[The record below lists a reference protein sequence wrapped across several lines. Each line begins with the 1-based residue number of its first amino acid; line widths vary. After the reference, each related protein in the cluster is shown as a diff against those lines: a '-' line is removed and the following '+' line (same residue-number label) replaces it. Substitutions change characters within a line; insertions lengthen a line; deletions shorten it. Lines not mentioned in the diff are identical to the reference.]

1 MKARHA
7 PWSGVLGIG
16 ALGLALG
23 ALPLAGQGAAIGPQV
38 SNSRDTDLGVG
49 LRAVLDL
56 GPLDF
61 GLRVIGSFDLFFPDE
76 YELDDG
82 GGIAGDAD
90 YWEANLNLAYDVGLP
105 LVPITP
111 YIGGGLN
118 VAHIELKDTPNDDAF
133 LLDQTDTGVNVLG
146 GVEIDAGAIA
156 PFLEFRYEILGGEQW
171 VISGGLLFG

>member
-1 MKARHA
+1 MRARHA
-7 PWSGVLGIG
+7 PWIG
-16 ALGLALG
+16 ALCVALG
-23 ALPLAGQGAAIGPQV
+23 ASPVAGQGAAIGPQI
-38 SNSRDTDLGVG
+38 SNSRDTDIGVG

-61 GLRVIGSFDLFFPDE
+61 GLRVIGSFDIFFPDD
-76 YELDDG
+76 YELDGGD

-105 LVPITP
+105 LVPIKP

-118 VAHIELKDTPNDDAF
+118 VAHIELKDTPNDEAF
-133 LLDQTDTGVNVLG
+133 ALDQTDTGVNALA
-146 GVEIDAGAIA
+146 GVEVDAGAIA

-171 VISGGLLFG
+171 VITGGILFG

>member
-1 MKARHA
+1 MRARHA
-7 PWSGVLGIG
+7 PWIAMACLASGV
-16 ALGLALG
+16 
-23 ALPLAGQGAAIGPQV
+23 LPLAGQGAAIGPQV

-61 GLRVIGSFDLFFPDE
+61 GLRVIGSFDVFFPDD
-76 YELDDG
+76 YEIEGGD

-105 LVPITP
+105 LIPIKP
-111 YIGGGLN
+111 YVGGGLN
-118 VAHIELKDTPNDDAF
+118 IAHIELMDTPNDEAF
-133 LLDQTDTGVNVLG
+133 ALDQTDTGVNVLG

-156 PFLEFRYEILGGEQW
+156 PFLEFRYEIQGGEQW
-171 VISGGLLFG
+171 VLTGGILFG

>member
-1 MKARHA
+1 MKVPKAL
-7 PWSGVLGIG
+7 WIGVACLAAG
-16 ALGLALG
+16 AF
-23 ALPLAGQGAAIGPQV
+23 PLSGQGASIGPQI

-61 GLRVIGSFDLFFPDE
+61 GLRVIGSFDLFFPDD
-76 YELDDG
+76 YELEGDD

-105 LVPITP
+105 LIPISP

-118 VAHIELKDTPNDDAF
+118 IAHIELAGTPNDEAF
-133 LLDQTDTGVNVLG
+133 ALDRTDTGVNVLA
-146 GVEIDAGAIA
+146 GVEVDAGAIA
-156 PFLEFRYEILGGEQW
+156 PFIEFRYEILGGEQW
-171 VISGGLLFG
+171 VLTGGILFG

>member
-1 MKARHA
+1 MRSRHA
-7 PWSGVLGIG
+7 PWIG
-16 ALGLALG
+16 AFCLSLG

-38 SNSRDTDLGVG
+38 SNSRDTDIGVG

-76 YELDDG
+76 YEFDEG
-82 GGIAGDAD
+82 GVEMMGDAD
-90 YWEANLNLAYDVGLP
+90 YWEANLNLATDLGLP

-118 VAHIELKDTPNDDAF
+118 IAHIELKNTPDDEAF
-133 LLDQTDTGVNVLG
+133 ALDQTDTGVNVLAG
-146 GVEIDAGAIA
+146 IEVDAGAIA

-171 VISGGLLFG
+171 VITGGILFG